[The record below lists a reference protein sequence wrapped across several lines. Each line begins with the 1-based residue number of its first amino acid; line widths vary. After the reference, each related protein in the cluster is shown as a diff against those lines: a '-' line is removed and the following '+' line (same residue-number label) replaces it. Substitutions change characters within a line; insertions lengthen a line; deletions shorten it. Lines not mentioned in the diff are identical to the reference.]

1 MYDCEQWLETVRW
14 ICELKC
20 SNASDVFSIKCLF
33 TSFPQSSDWK
43 PSARFVSPGVP
54 MQATVYNHILVHTF
68 SSNQWLETVSW
79 ICEPRCSNAG
89 DGLQSNAYSHIFL
102 TPVIGNRQMDLWGI
116 KMFQCKWRFTI
127 KACPQSFLNTVI
139 GNNRIDLDA
148 NVIHSKWWFTILCLF
163 SELTMYS
170 DWKQF
175 NIFGSVFKWRWW
187 FTITCLLSQFH
198 PVQWLDIWIYKHRNT
213 LSCYVY

>member
-1 MYDCEQWLETVRW
+1 MVRKQRGYKYIWRFTITSLFTHFPQTSDWKPSAGFVSQGVPMQATVYNQMLIHTFSSHQWLETVRW
-14 ICELKC
+14 ICEVLRC
-20 SNASDVFSIKCLF
+20 FNAS
-33 TSFPQSSDWK
+33 
-43 PSARFVSPGVP
+43 
-54 MQATVYNHILVHTF
+54 
-68 SSNQWLETVSW
+68 
-79 ICEPRCSNAG
+79 
-89 DGLQSNAYSHIFL
+89 DGLQSN
-102 TPVIGNRQMDLWGI
+102 
-116 KMFQCKWRFTI
+116 
-127 KACPQSFLNTVI
+127 ACPQSFLNTVI

-163 SELTMYS
+163 WELTMYS